1 MEEKES
7 SSFASE
13 TNIPENKIKATEKKN
28 QNIKEASV
36 NDDTAAVLRV
46 ISFTLQQAAMQND
59 LLAGPNVTLTRFNT
73 LAPPKISIF
82 NYITFLREKTHTSKS
97 CFIIA
102 MILLDRLLRLQSGI
116 QITPNT
122 VHKLFLCSLMTA
134 SKFNTDLNL
143 SNEAWAAIGGVRIEE
158 MNILE
163 IEFLFLLQFSINV
176 KKDEYEQYNKELSEK
191 AKLKPFRMPFEEED
205 INEDE

>member
-1 MEEKES
+1 MEENSLS
-7 SSFASE
+7 SHE
-13 TNIPENKIKATEKKN
+13 TTIPEDNKNKEQPEKKN
-28 QNIKEASV
+28 IINSSQNY
-36 NDDTAAVLRV
+36 DDTIPVLRV
-46 ISFTLQQAAMQND
+46 ISFTLQQSAMQND
-59 LLAGPNVTLTRFNT
+59 LLAGPNITLTRFNT
-73 LAPPKISIF
+73 LAPPKISIY
-82 NYITFLREKTHTSKS
+82 NYITFLREKTHTSRS

-102 MILLDRLLRLQSGI
+102 MILLDRLLRLQSSI

-134 SKFNTDLNL
+134 SKFNTDLNM

-176 KKDEYEQYNKELSEK
+176 KKEEYDLYNKEISEK
-191 AKLKPFRMPFEEED
+191 AKLKPFCFPLGKDDD
-205 INEDE
+205 I

>member
-1 MEEKES
+1 MEDPHSSQTNNISEDDKKNTEK
-7 SSFASE
+7 
-13 TNIPENKIKATEKKN
+13 NNNTEKKSS
-28 QNIKEASV
+28 QNY
-36 NDDTAAVLRV
+36 DDTIPILRV
-46 ISFTLQQAAMQND
+46 ISFILQQTAMQND
-59 LLAGPNVTLTRFNT
+59 LLAGPNITLTRFNT
-73 LAPPKISIF
+73 LAPPKISIY
-82 NYITFLREKTHTSKS
+82 NYITFLREKTHTSRS

-134 SKFNTDLNL
+134 SKFNTDLNMN
-143 SNEAWAAIGGVRIEE
+143 NEAWAAIGGVRIEE

-176 KKDEYEQYNKELSEK
+176 KKDEYDLYNNELTEK
-191 AKLKPFRMPFEEED
+191 AKLKPFRFPLDDDED
-205 INEDE
+205 QKI

>member
-1 MEEKES
+1 MEDPHSSQTNNISEDDKKNSEK
-7 SSFASE
+7 
-13 TNIPENKIKATEKKN
+13 NNNTEKKSS
-28 QNIKEASV
+28 QNY
-36 NDDTAAVLRV
+36 DDTIPILRV
-46 ISFTLQQAAMQND
+46 ISFILQQTAMQND
-59 LLAGPNVTLTRFNT
+59 LLAGPNITLTRFNT
-73 LAPPKISIF
+73 LAPPKISIY
-82 NYITFLREKTHTSKS
+82 NYITFLREKTHTSRS

-134 SKFNTDLNL
+134 SKFNTDLNMN
-143 SNEAWAAIGGVRIEE
+143 NEAWAAIGGVRIEE

-176 KKDEYEQYNKELSEK
+176 KKDEYDLYNNELTEK
-191 AKLKPFRMPFEEED
+191 AKLKPFRFPFDDDED
-205 INEDE
+205 QKI

>member
-13 TNIPENKIKATEKKN
+13 TNIRENNIKATEKKN

-36 NDDTAAVLRV
+36 DDDTAAVLRV